1 MAGASCSKG
10 KEESWGVQIKGG
22 MGDRALQ
29 GVEWVQR
36 VGGEAQPG
44 GGFAGLGMHPSNFA
58 LPWGTTQ
65 HLGPQASG
73 IPDWQATC
81 SVVCLCSQQRA
92 LAFHRCS
99 GFGLQWEV
107 WPEWAPCS
115 WGACLGVLSSRRHT
129 RGLPPGSL
137 TCHLTPP
144 APELYLGDSAE
155 NCPWRPERCS
165 NLPEVTQQI
174 LLLSWDFCPEPAPG
188 KMMGL
193 SRERWDSGQESF
205 QSTEAT
211 LTYIHIHS

>member
-1 MAGASCSKG
+1 
-10 KEESWGVQIKGG
+10 

-29 GVEWVQR
+29 GVEWVQK

-44 GGFAGLGMHPSNFA
+44 GWVCRVGMHPSNFA

-65 HLGPQASG
+65 YLGPQASG

-99 GFGLQWEV
+99 DFGLQREA
-107 WPEWAPCS
+107 WPDGALCS
-115 WGACLGVLSSRRHT
+115 WGACLGVLSSPRHT
-129 RGLPPGSL
+129 CSSSKQSSLPSHTSCPR
-137 TCHLTPP
+137 T
-144 APELYLGDSAE
+144 LYLGDSAE
-155 NCPWRPERCS
+155 NYPWRPERCS
-165 NLPEVTQQI
+165 NLPELTQQI
-174 LLLSWDFCPEPAPG
+174 LILSWDFCPEPAPG

-193 SRERWDSGQESF
+193 SRERWDLGQEPF

-211 LTYIHIHS
+211 LMEVTHT